1 MNMSAG
7 NTRATALKL
16 PVFAVTPPRL
26 PASMPVQRV
35 SYWTLRA
42 VTAATLR
49 GMAEGMAP
57 RRVLRR
63 AAIPVTHN
71 DQ

>member
-1 MNMSAG
+1 
-7 NTRATALKL
+7 
-16 PVFAVTPPRL
+16 
-26 PASMPVQRV
+26 MPVQRV